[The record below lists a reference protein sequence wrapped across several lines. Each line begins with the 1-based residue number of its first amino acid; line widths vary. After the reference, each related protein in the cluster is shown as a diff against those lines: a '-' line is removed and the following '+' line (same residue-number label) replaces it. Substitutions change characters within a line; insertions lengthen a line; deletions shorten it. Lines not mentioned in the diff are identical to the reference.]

1 MTSQPFDALV
11 DRYDAWFTQE
21 PGRSLFPSELE
32 AVRRVARDAPAPW
45 VEVGVGT
52 GMFAAP
58 LRVDF
63 GIDPSRPMLQRA
75 RARGVSV
82 VQGVAEALP
91 VRDGAVGTAFLIVT
105 VCFLRD
111 PRAALRQIRYAL
123 KPGGSL
129 VIGVIPRDSPWGQRY
144 LALKEEG
151 NPFYRMAT
159 LYTVRETVAML
170 RGASFRVEAF
180 ASTLLRPPTERP
192 EPEPAHDGVVTGA
205 SFVALR
211 AVKR

>member
-1 MTSQPFDALV
+1 MTWEPFETLV
-11 DRYDAWFTQE
+11 DRYEAWFEQE

-32 AVRRVARDAPAPW
+32 AVRRVARGAPGPW
-45 VEVGVGT
+45 VEIGVGT
-52 GMFAAP
+52 GAFAAP
-58 LRVDF
+58 LCMDL
-63 GIDPSRPMLQRA
+63 GIDPSRPMLERA
-75 RARGVSV
+75 GARGVPV
-82 VQGVAEALP
+82 VEGVAEALP
-91 VRDGAVGTAFLIVT
+91 LRDGSVGTAFLIVT
-105 VCFLRD
+105 ICFLRD

-129 VIGVIPRDSPWGQRY
+129 IIGEIPRDSPWGQRY

-151 NPFYRMAT
+151 NPFYRVAT

-170 RGASFRVEAF
+170 RGARFRVEAF

-211 AVKR
+211 AVKL